1 MSLAY
6 YLGTS
11 YRRKRVDEDLA
22 SVASALVGR
31 VLDIGGARRRG
42 RFRPPP
48 SARWIV
54 ADIER
59 AMRPQVAADVQ
70 DLPFRDAS
78 FDAVKATEILE
89 HVPDVMRALGE
100 CRRVLRRGGSLV
112 ITVPFL
118 ERIHGDPDDYGR
130 YTGSMWSRLLA
141 QAGLTPVRIEVQ
153 GGYFTHLAALLRFLV
168 LRTPRPLRWAGY
180 LGFPVLDLMARLDAA
195 PRVRRSEFATF
206 VGGYLIVATR

>member
-1 MSLAY
+1 
-6 YLGTS
+6 
-11 YRRKRVDEDLA
+11 
-22 SVASALVGR
+22 
-31 VLDIGGARRRG
+31 
-42 RFRPPP
+42 
-48 SARWIV
+48 
-54 ADIER
+54 
-59 AMRPQVAADVQ
+59 MRPQVAADVQ

-100 CRRVLRRGGSLV
+100 CRRVLRQGGSLV

-118 ERIHGDPDDYGR
+118 ERIHADPDDYGR